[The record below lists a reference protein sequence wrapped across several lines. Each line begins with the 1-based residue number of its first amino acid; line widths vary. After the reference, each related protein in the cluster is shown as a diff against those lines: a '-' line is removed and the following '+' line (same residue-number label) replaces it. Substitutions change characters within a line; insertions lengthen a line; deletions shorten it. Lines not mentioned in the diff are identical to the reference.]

1 MPASATATLAASFE
15 NAGLIASMQHAQS
28 YGHVASS
35 LTNLPTTATAAAA
48 ATMSGPQ
55 GAGIRKGVSFD
66 TSLPG
71 ADPVLRSSS
80 GGPPAAR

>member
-15 NAGLIASMQHAQS
+15 NAGLIASMQHAHS

-35 LTNLPTTATAAAA
+35 LTNLPTTAAAAA
-48 ATMSGPQ
+48 AMSGPQ
-55 GAGIRKGVSFD
+55 GASIRKGVSFD

-71 ADPVLRSSS
+71 ADPVIRSSS